1 MKMRSGSC
9 ACGQVRIGVRGEPF
23 RVGICH
29 CTDCRRESGS
39 AFIFY
44 GIWPA
49 AQFERQGETSEF
61 RGRHFCRACGSRV
74 FSVDQ
79 EEAEIRLGIMDE
91 APTSLAPSYELWVKR
106 RESWLRPIDGAEQFQ
121 EDRV

>member
-1 MKMRSGSC
+1 MKMHSGSC
-9 ACGQVRIGVRGEPF
+9 ACGQVRIGVRGEPL

-29 CTDCRRESGS
+29 CTDCRQESGS

-49 AQFERQGETSEF
+49 VQFERQGETSAF

-74 FSVDQ
+74 FSVDD
-79 EEAEIRLGIMDE
+79 EEAEIRLGILDE
-91 APTSLAPSYELWVKR
+91 APTSLTPSYELWVKR
-106 RESWLRPIDGAEQFQ
+106 RESWLRPVDGAEQFQ